1 MERGLIFG
9 PPVPID
15 YDGFMEE
22 IESEKR
28 EKRKKIWSEA
38 PESEKMY
45 IKMLSENE
53 IKKAE
58 DVLTKA
64 SDLKKF
70 EDVIKKYLL

>member
-1 MERGLIFG
+1 VERGLIFG

-28 EKRKKIWSEA
+28 EKRKKIWSES

-64 SDLKKF
+64 SDLRNY
-70 EDVIKKYLL
+70 EEIIKKYLL

>member
-1 MERGLIFG
+1 VERDLIFG
-9 PPVPID
+9 PLVPID

-28 EKRKKIWSEA
+28 EKRKKIWSES

-64 SDLKKF
+64 SDLRNY
-70 EDVIKKYLL
+70 EEIIKKYLL

>member
-28 EKRKKIWSEA
+28 EKRKKIWSES

-64 SDLKKF
+64 SDLRNY
-70 EDVIKKYLL
+70 EEIIKKYLL